1 MCLFCMYLSHV
12 VVTSLLYSLASSV
25 TVASFG
31 ARFCT
36 IVSPH
41 IMKSLHEID
50 ARISALERELLSLK
64 TRRNTFVPLCR
75 LPVELLVKVLLKLC
89 SWKEL
94 VTINSLC
101 RSFKELTEGEPILW
115 SIPPLA
121 HQGASDQLAELF
133 IRRSGEVPL
142 TFFNE
147 QPLYKNSRTYSARQL
162 GIIAPQL
169 ERTKKLIAVV
179 NCGTSHHFMESLRTR
194 SINRM
199 EELELKQNGYRGP
212 HLAIESDFC
221 GGHPH
226 RLTSL
231 SLTNIRL
238 CGLPNFPS
246 LHTLGLRHIFCTQKV
261 LGNVLSSI
269 NRIRHL
275 SIHRIELEYDDDDR
289 FKTVDLP
296 RLQDL
301 KLHSDALR
309 IPALMDFLPDP
320 QASLDIRL
328 FQSHLMMDH
337 PEALKAISRA
347 SHFWKA
353 ATGQS
358 TFEYERCTSWVSPVG
373 VRTGNKHEIQF
384 GRDPDPSLWES
395 MPKVTVFFNTK
406 ILPTKD
412 TWLPYMSQ
420 ITNLVINLDIVPG
433 HSRQAYEHI
442 NLNMLYGVKD
452 LSFLNEIDGPG
463 SVDYDWRSHGV
474 LEELYSWILD
484 RQAAGTQLATIIF
497 QRCTP
502 HLRQFFEELRD
513 SRAASQVLWKAQ
525 DESDTEHWE
534 NEEYIE

>member
-1 MCLFCMYLSHV
+1 MYLSHV
-12 VVTSLLYSLASSV
+12 VVTSLLCSLASSV

-41 IMKSLHEID
+41 IMKSLHEMD

-64 TRRNTFVPLCR
+64 TQRNTFVPLCR
-75 LPVELLVKVLLKLC
+75 LPAELLVKVLREYC
-89 SWKEL
+89 SWKDL
-94 VTINSLC
+94 VTINILC
-101 RSFKELTEGEPILW
+101 RTFKELTEDEPILW

-121 HQGASDQLAELF
+121 HPGASDQLAELF
-133 IRRSGEVPL
+133 IRRSGDVSL
-142 TFFNE
+142 TFFNA
-147 QPLYKNSRTYSARQL
+147 QPIHKNRMYSAQQL
-162 GIIAPQL
+162 GIIARQL

-179 NCGTSHHFMESLRTR
+179 NLGYCHPFMESLRAR

-199 EELELKQNGYRGP
+199 EELDLEQNDDRNRGP
-212 HLAIESDFC
+212 HLAIQSDFC

-246 LHTLGLRHIFCTQKV
+246 LHTLGLRHIFCKQKV
-261 LGNVLSSI
+261 LGDVLSSI
-269 NRIRHL
+269 NGIRHL
-275 SIHRIELEYDDDDR
+275 SIDSIVLEYDDDDR
-289 FKTVDLP
+289 FKAVDLP

-301 KLHSDALR
+301 RLHTDALH

-358 TFEYERCTSWVSPVG
+358 TFEYGRCTSWVSPVEFRG
-373 VRTGNKHEIQF
+373 GTHHGIEF
-384 GRDPDPSLWES
+384 GRDPDPSLGES
-395 MPKVTVFFNTK
+395 IPQVVVHFNLK
-406 ILPTKD
+406 ILPTKVD
-412 TWLPYMSQ
+412 SWRSYMCQ
-420 ITNLVINLDIVPG
+420 ITNLDIHLRILPG
-433 HSRQAYEHI
+433 HSRQTYQYI
-442 NLNMLYGVKD
+442 NPNVLDGIKELT
-452 LSFLNEIDGPG
+452 LSNETDDPGPDDFDWHSH
-463 SVDYDWRSHGV
+463 SV
-474 LEELYSWILD
+474 LKELYSWIQD
-484 RQAAGTQLATIIF
+484 RQAARRQLVTIIF
-497 QRCTP
+497 QGCTSD
-502 HLRQFFEELRD
+502 LQQFFEELRD
-513 SRAASQVLWKAQ
+513 SRAASQVLWEA
-525 DESDTEHWE
+525 
-534 NEEYIE
+534 